1 MKFITTVLLVVFI
14 LMFILGI
21 CACSP
26 EAEIMPKTLESAVAQ
41 LAAEDTHSAAPT
53 AVSTPIKTTEP
64 DILVVSE
71 QIFADEAVP
80 SETAQPLQVPSAL
93 TDEDNGKVT
102 LTEGFY
108 YIKLSDDIKQRI
120 TGMSYPKDDEDIM
133 ISYDD
138 LRYIKLKY
146 VDFQGNLHSG
156 ELIVNKKLADEV
168 MEIFYELYKAN
179 YPLESVRL
187 VDDFGEPG
195 DDNLSMA
202 ANNTSAFNYRRV
214 TGSKTLSRHSYGA
227 AIDINPKLNPYIDGD
242 RIAPEN
248 GAEYADRSKDFA
260 GKIDHDDLCYKLFV
274 DHGWTWGGDWKGDK
288 DYQHFSKDIGY

>member
-1 MKFITTVLLVVFI
+1 VKRIYLLCVVMI
-14 LMFILGI
+14 MALLAAYG
-21 CACSP
+21 CSP
-26 EAEIMPKTLESAVAQ
+26 AKRE
-41 LAAEDTHSAAPT
+41 PT
-53 AVSTPIKTTEP
+53 ASSTARPTPTQTIAATPTPLPTPIKTTVP
-64 DILVVSE
+64 DIALTAAPTE
-71 QIFADEAVP
+71 Q
-80 SETAQPLQVPSAL
+80 PSAA
-93 TDEDNGKVT
+93 
-102 LTEGFY
+102 LTESAKPSADDGQSERKTVADGFY
-108 YIKLSDDIKQRI
+108 YIKLSDELKHRI
-120 TGMSYPKDDEDIM
+120 TGMSYPEDDENIK

-138 LRYIKLKY
+138 LRYIKLQHY
-146 VDFQGNLHSG
+146 DFEGNVREG

-168 MEIFYELYKAN
+168 TQIFYELYKAG

-227 AIDINPKLNPYIDGD
+227 AIDINPRLNPYIDGE

-260 GKIDHDDLCYKLFV
+260 GKIDHDDLCYKLFIA
-274 DHGWTWGGDWKGDK
+274 HGWTWGGDWKGDK